1 MKTRIFGG
9 IGAAVLALAVVIVAA
24 LAQQG
29 QTQDKKSDHM
39 EHYVMQQACA
49 KACSDCQRTCDL
61 CVTHCSHLLADSK
74 KEHLTTL
81 ATCQDCATVCTAAAQ
96 IMARGGP
103 FSTTI
108 CTACVEACSFCAK
121 ECERFPNDKHMK
133 SCAEECRKC
142 ETACKTMLGETPTL

>member
-9 IGAAVLALAVVIVAA
+9 IGATMLALAIVSGAV

-29 QTQDKKSDHM
+29 QTPGNKGDHI
-39 EHYVMQQACA
+39 EHHAMLQACA
-49 KACSDCQRTCDL
+49 KACSDCQRSCDL

-74 KEHLTTL
+74 KEYLTTL
-81 ATCQDCATVCTAAAQ
+81 TNCQDCATVCTAAAQ

-121 ECERFPNDKHMK
+121 ECEKFPSDMQMK

-142 ETACKTMLGETPTL
+142 ETVCKAMVSRTRTL